1 MDEKT
6 KAQIQQEAADLVAK
20 LQPRSGKFR
29 TISPEM
35 DPLRLGSGWSI
46 EDLDKPQVIIEST
59 FGDSHPGSAG
69 LFDLVEEVRAGVA
82 EAGGHGARYF
92 CTDICDGEAQGHDG
106 INYSLPSRDMIANMI
121 EIHAKATPFDA
132 GVFVASC
139 DKGLACE
146 PHGHGPHQ
154 HPLDRRHRR
163 RHGCRSR
170 PADPGAARRH
180 LGPL

>member
-59 FGDSHPGSAG
+59 FGDSHPGSAT
-69 LFDLVEEVRAGVA
+69 VRP
-82 EAGGHGARYF
+82 R
-92 CTDICDGEAQGHDG
+92 
-106 INYSLPSRDMIANMI
+106 
-121 EIHAKATPFDA
+121 ATT
-132 GVFVASC
+132 ASTTRC
-139 DKGLACE
+139 
-146 PHGHGPHQ
+146 
-154 HPLDRRHRR
+154 
-163 RHGCRSR
+163 
-170 PADPGAARRH
+170 PAAT
-180 LGPL
+180 

>member
-69 LFDLVEEVRAGVA
+69 LFELVEEVRAGVA
-82 EAGGHGARYF
+82 EAGGHGAV
-92 CTDICDGEAQGHDG
+92 TSAPI
-106 INYSLPSRDMIANMI
+106 S
-121 EIHAKATPFDA
+121 ATA
-132 GVFVASC
+132 
-139 DKGLACE
+139 
-146 PHGHGPHQ
+146 
-154 HPLDRRHRR
+154 
-163 RHGCRSR
+163 R
-170 PADPGAARRH
+170 PRATTALTTRCPAAT
-180 LGPL
+180 

>member
-6 KAQIQQEAADLVAK
+6 KVQIQQEAADLVAK

-69 LFDLVEEVRAGVA
+69 LSWSRRSVPALPRLAVTVPVTSAPISATARPRATMA
-82 EAGGHGARYF
+82 STTRCPA
-92 CTDICDGEAQGHDG
+92 
-106 INYSLPSRDMIANMI
+106 
-121 EIHAKATPFDA
+121 AT
-132 GVFVASC
+132 
-139 DKGLACE
+139 
-146 PHGHGPHQ
+146 
-154 HPLDRRHRR
+154 
-163 RHGCRSR
+163 
-170 PADPGAARRH
+170 
-180 LGPL
+180 

>member
-69 LFDLVEEVRAGVA
+69 LFESGR
-82 EAGGHGARYF
+82 GGPCWRCRGW
-92 CTDICDGEAQGHDG
+92 
-106 INYSLPSRDMIANMI
+106 
-121 EIHAKATPFDA
+121 
-132 GVFVASC
+132 
-139 DKGLACE
+139 
-146 PHGHGPHQ
+146 
-154 HPLDRRHRR
+154 
-163 RHGCRSR
+163 RSR
-170 PADPGAARRH
+170 CSLLLHRH
-180 LGPL
+180 LRR

>member
-69 LFDLVEEVRAGVA
+69 LFELVEEVRAGVA

-132 GVFVASC
+132 AS
-139 DKGLACE
+139 LSPAAIRACLRTSW
-146 PHGHGPHQ
+146 PWAASTSP
-154 HPLDRRHRR
+154 PSSL
-163 RHGCRSR
+163 
-170 PADPGAARRH
+170 PAASWMPV
-180 LGPL
+180 PIC

>member
-1 MDEKT
+1 MPSCSRVLASSAPSARD
-6 KAQIQQEAADLVAK
+6 
-20 LQPRSGKFR
+20 G
-29 TISPEM
+29 
-35 DPLRLGSGWSI
+35 PLRLGSGWSI

-121 EIHAKATPFDA
+121 EIHAK
-132 GVFVASC
+132 
-139 DKGLACE
+139 
-146 PHGHGPHQ
+146 GHSI
-154 HPLDRRHRR
+154 RR
-163 RHGCRSR
+163 RRLCRQLR
-170 PADPGAARRH
+170 
-180 LGPL
+180 

>member
-59 FGDSHPGSAG
+59 FGWSRRSVPALPRLAVTVPATSAPISATARP
-69 LFDLVEEVRAGVA
+69 RATTALTTRCPVA
-82 EAGGHGARYF
+82 
-92 CTDICDGEAQGHDG
+92 T
-106 INYSLPSRDMIANMI
+106 
-121 EIHAKATPFDA
+121 
-132 GVFVASC
+132 
-139 DKGLACE
+139 
-146 PHGHGPHQ
+146 
-154 HPLDRRHRR
+154 
-163 RHGCRSR
+163 
-170 PADPGAARRH
+170 
-180 LGPL
+180 

>member
-35 DPLRLGSGWSI
+35 DPLRLGSGWTI

-69 LFDLVEEVRAGVA
+69 LFAVTVPVTSAPISATARPRATTALTTRCPVA
-82 EAGGHGARYF
+82 
-92 CTDICDGEAQGHDG
+92 T
-106 INYSLPSRDMIANMI
+106 
-121 EIHAKATPFDA
+121 
-132 GVFVASC
+132 
-139 DKGLACE
+139 
-146 PHGHGPHQ
+146 
-154 HPLDRRHRR
+154 
-163 RHGCRSR
+163 
-170 PADPGAARRH
+170 
-180 LGPL
+180 

>member
-69 LFDLVEEVRAGVA
+69 LFGWSRRSVLALPRLAVTVPVTSAPISATARPRATTA
-82 EAGGHGARYF
+82 LTTRCPA
-92 CTDICDGEAQGHDG
+92 
-106 INYSLPSRDMIANMI
+106 
-121 EIHAKATPFDA
+121 AT
-132 GVFVASC
+132 
-139 DKGLACE
+139 
-146 PHGHGPHQ
+146 
-154 HPLDRRHRR
+154 
-163 RHGCRSR
+163 
-170 PADPGAARRH
+170 
-180 LGPL
+180 

>member
-69 LFDLVEEVRAGVA
+69 LFELVEEVRAGVA

-106 INYSLPSRDMIANMI
+106 INYSLPRPPRS
-121 EIHAKATPFDA
+121 TP
-132 GVFVASC
+132 AS
-139 DKGLACE
+139 LLPAAIRACLRTLW
-146 PHGHGPHQ
+146 PWAASTSP
-154 HPLDRRHRR
+154 PSSL
-163 RHGCRSR
+163 
-170 PADPGAARRH
+170 PAVSWMQAPTC
-180 LGPL
+180 

>member
-69 LFDLVEEVRAGVA
+69 LFELVEEVRAGVA

-121 EIHAKATPFDA
+121 EIHARPPRSTP
-132 GVFVASC
+132 AS
-139 DKGLACE
+139 LSPAAIRACLRTSW
-146 PHGHGPHQ
+146 PWAASTSP
-154 HPLDRRHRR
+154 PSSL
-163 RHGCRSR
+163 
-170 PADPGAARRH
+170 PAASWMPV
-180 LGPL
+180 PIC